1 MLNQLWAGMILLS
14 LFAACMQTLL
24 GHPDIW
30 PTMGKALFESAKFSM
45 DVALGLAGIMCLWM
59 GFFAI
64 AEQSG
69 LIQVFSRLISPL
81 LRRLMPEVPH
91 GHPSLG
97 SMSATMAANMLG
109 LDNAATPFGL
119 KAMIDLQTLNKSDNT
134 ASNAQIMFLV
144 INTASVVLLPVT
156 VMMYRQQMGSAD
168 PAAVF
173 LPLLLTSIAGTIPA
187 VIVTAHIQRIKLL
200 DPVIIAYGVGIVAL
214 GMLLWLC
221 AFAVPEAERSAT
233 MSAISN
239 GILMLAIA
247 GILIHGMLN
256 QVPVY
261 EAFIE
266 GAKEGFHTA
275 IKILPYLVAMIG
287 AIAALRA
294 CGLLTALENL
304 VARAATAIGLDPGFV
319 PALPTAFMKPF
330 SGSAARASML
340 EVMQHYGVDSFPA
353 TVASMVQGSTETTFY
368 VMAVYFGSV
377 GITRVR
383 YAAGVG
389 LFADFTAI
397 VAAIYFSYVFF
408 G

>member
-1 MLNQLWAGMILLS
+1 MS
-14 LFAACMQTLL
+14 LFAACMQSLL

-30 PTMGKALFESAKFSM
+30 PIMGKALFESAKFSL

-69 LIQVFSRLISPL
+69 LIQTFSRLVAPL

-91 GHPSLG
+91 GHASLG

-119 KAMIDLQTLNKSDNT
+119 KAMGDLQTLNAGSNT

-156 VMMYRQQMGSAD
+156 VMMYRQQMGASD

-200 DPVIIAYGVGIVAL
+200 DPVIIAYGVGIMLL
-214 GMLLWLC
+214 GMLVWLG
-221 AFAVPEAERSAT
+221 AFAVPETERSAT
-233 MSAISN
+233 LSAISN
-239 GILMLAIA
+239 GILMFAVA
-247 GILIHGMLN
+247 GILIHGMRN
-256 QVPVY
+256 DVPVY
-261 EAFIE
+261 ETFIE

-275 IKILPYLVAMIG
+275 IRILPYLVAMIG
-287 AIAALRA
+287 AIALLRA
-294 CGLLTALENL
+294 SGLLTALEQL
-304 VARAATAIGLDPGFV
+304 VARAATALGMDAGFV

-340 EVMQHYGVDSFPA
+340 EVMQHHGVDSFPA
-353 TVASMVQGSTETTFY
+353 TVAAMVQGSTETTFY

-383 YAAGVG
+383 HAAGVG

-397 VAAIYFSYVFF
+397 VAAIYFSYMFF